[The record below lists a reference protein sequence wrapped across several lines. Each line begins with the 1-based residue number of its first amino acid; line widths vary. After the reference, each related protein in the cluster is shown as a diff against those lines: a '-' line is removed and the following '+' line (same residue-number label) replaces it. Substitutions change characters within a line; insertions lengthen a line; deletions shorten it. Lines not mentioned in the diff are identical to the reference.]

1 MKRSRHR
8 NGTPSLKVGGG
19 LGIPAG
25 DFGDGANMGFAILG
39 GVSVPILDNVH
50 AMAEGHYSKYGADED
65 IPGVDADAKLAGG
78 NIGVMVRS
86 SSTPLIVY
94 GHGGL
99 GLTRADVTASAS
111 VLGET
116 ISVSSSENAFSF
128 VIGGGIQYAIN
139 PSVSVAIDAR
149 YNHALTEESATQWMP
164 ITVSISVYPVERFNP
179 PIYASASRC
188 HGCGCVNTNR
198 HQVVIWITSRRWQW

>member
-1 MKRSRHR
+1 MSAIHRELQDQFSTLSKRTVIMRKFIFALLGAVVMLSISTHETVQAQER
-8 NGTPSLKVGGG
+8 TPSLKVGGG

-65 IPGVDADAKLAGG
+65 ILGVDADAKMIGG

-99 GLTRADVTASAS
+99 GLTRATASAS

-128 VIGGGIQYAIN
+128 VIGGGIQYPIN
-139 PSVSVAIDAR
+139 PSISVAVDAR

-164 ITVSISVYPVERFNP
+164 ITVSIVFTP
-179 PIYASASRC
+179 
-188 HGCGCVNTNR
+188 
-198 HQVVIWITSRRWQW
+198 

>member
-1 MKRSRHR
+1 MKKYVITLLSAVVMLSISTHETVQAQERS
-8 NGTPSLKVGGG
+8 PSIKVGGG

-99 GLTRADVTASAS
+99 GLTRAEGTASAS
-111 VLGET
+111 FLGET
-116 ISVSSSENAFSF
+116 ISASSSENAFSF
-128 VIGGGIQYAIN
+128 VIGGGIQYAVN
-139 PSVSVAIDAR
+139 PSISVAIDAR

-164 ITVSISVYPVERFNP
+164 ITVSIVFTP
-179 PIYASASRC
+179 
-188 HGCGCVNTNR
+188 
-198 HQVVIWITSRRWQW
+198 